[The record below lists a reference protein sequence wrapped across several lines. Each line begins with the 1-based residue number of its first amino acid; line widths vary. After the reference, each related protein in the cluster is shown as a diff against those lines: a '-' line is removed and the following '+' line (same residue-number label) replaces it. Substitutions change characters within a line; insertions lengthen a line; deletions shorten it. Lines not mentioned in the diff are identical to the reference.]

1 MPPDNDYPLSWSTSE
16 PYYSP
21 ECMPPHCPNSVAPG
35 GNTQKSGAS
44 GYFSCVSQD
53 PEERTNCTGTGVG
66 PGGCGGYTL
75 CAANTS
81 KDESRF
87 DFQLEDQRIRDSA
100 LGHLELAAER
110 LASADKDVE
119 GSKGFFIGAGF
130 HKPHV
135 PFVFPAEFLQYF
147 PEDLAD
153 IPLAEDTYAPIGM
166 PDAAWHFPADV
177 HGFPIKFN
185 GTCNETRSRNFR
197 RGYYA
202 AVSYTVSSARSLLRL
217 AQLITACLSGFQH
230 REAAGQARGAQ
241 AHRVDGCRH
250 LRRP

>member
-1 MPPDNDYPLSWSTSE
+1 MGTS
-16 PYYSP
+16 PA
-21 ECMPPHCPNSVAPG
+21 CRR
-35 GNTQKSGAS
+35 TQKNVRTALALAS
-44 GYFSCVSQD
+44 VPAGVSLSAAAGPRRRAKRSC
-53 PEERTNCTGTGVG
+53 CAG
-66 PGGCGGYTL
+66 GGYTL

-87 DFQLEDQRIRDSA
+87 DYQLEDQRIRDSA

-135 PFVFPAEFLQYF
+135 PFVFPAEFLQYV

-202 AVSYTVSSARSLLRL
+202 AVSYTVSSARSLLNSR
-217 AQLITACLSGFQH
+217 S
-230 REAAGQARGAQ
+230 
-241 AHRVDGCRH
+241 
-250 LRRP
+250 

>member
-1 MPPDNDYPLSWSTSE
+1 MGTS
-16 PYYSP
+16 PA
-21 ECMPPHCPNSVAPG
+21 CRR
-35 GNTQKSGAS
+35 TQKNVRTALALASAPAGVSLSAAAGSRCGAKR
-44 GYFSCVSQD
+44 SC
-53 PEERTNCTGTGVG
+53 CAG
-66 PGGCGGYTL
+66 GGYTL

-87 DFQLEDQRIRDSA
+87 DYQLEDQRIRDSA

-202 AVSYTVSSARSLLRL
+202 AVSYTVSS
-217 AQLITACLSGFQH
+217 
-230 REAAGQARGAQ
+230 
-241 AHRVDGCRH
+241 
-250 LRRP
+250 RPHDVC